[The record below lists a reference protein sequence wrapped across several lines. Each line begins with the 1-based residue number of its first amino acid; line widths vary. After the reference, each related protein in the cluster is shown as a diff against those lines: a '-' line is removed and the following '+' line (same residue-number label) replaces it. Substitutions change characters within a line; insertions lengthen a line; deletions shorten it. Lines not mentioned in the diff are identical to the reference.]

1 LTWALATIAAVL
13 IGYATVSRR
22 LERLNVSG
30 AMFFTTAGLLVGP
43 VLGLL
48 DLQVGG
54 EQVKLLAEI
63 TLTLVLFADAS
74 RISLRALHREYSVPL
89 RLLGI
94 GLPLTIV
101 AGALVGAAVIPGVSF
116 AEALVLA
123 IVLACTDAA
132 LGQAVVSDER
142 IPSRIRQGLN
152 VESGLN
158 DGLCVPLFF
167 IAIAIAETDAG
178 TASGQSAAQLVFEQI
193 GYGLVGGVVA
203 GALGGITL
211 QVAARR
217 RLIEPHWLQILSVSA
232 ALLAAGVASAL
243 GGSIFIAAFTGGFL
257 FGALRRDTGG
267 EVTSLVD
274 EGGELFNAVT
284 FIVFGAVILGP
295 LLDEVTWQIGLYAV
309 LSLTVVR
316 MLPVALAMLGTGAR
330 RPTVAFLGWFGP
342 RGLASIV
349 FAVILIDDT
358 KLPHLHTLLLAIT
371 VTIALSVYAHG
382 LTARPLTERY
392 ARWWKTHPRDALPT
406 MESVPAEEHRLR
418 VPSRAVHLD
427 GAPDA
432 DAPRPA
438 SR

>member
-1 LTWALATIAAVL
+1 MTWALATIAALL
-13 IGYATVSRR
+13 IAYATVSRR
-22 LERLNVSG
+22 LESLSVSG
-30 AMFFTTAGLLVGP
+30 AMFFTTAGLLAGP

-48 DLQVGG
+48 DLQVRG

-74 RISLRALHREYSVPL
+74 RISLPALHREYAVPL

-101 AGALVGAAVIPGVSF
+101 AGALIGAAVVPGVGL
-116 AEALVLA
+116 AEAAVLA

-132 LGQAVVSDER
+132 LGQAVVSDDR
-142 IPSRIRQGLN
+142 VPSRIRQGLN

-167 IAIAIAETDAG
+167 IAIAIAEADAG
-178 TASGQSAAQLVFEQI
+178 TTSAHSAFQLVFEQI
-193 GYGLVGGVVA
+193 GYGLVGGGAA
-203 GALGGITL
+203 GALGGIAVRL
-211 QVAARR
+211 AARR
-217 RLIEPHWLQILSVSA
+217 RLIEPHWLQILSVAS
-232 ALLAAGVASAL
+232 ALLAAGVAEAL
-243 GGSIFIAAFTGGFL
+243 GGSIFVAAFTGGFL

-267 EVTSLVD
+267 EVSYLVD

-295 LLDEVTWQIGLYAV
+295 QLDEVTWQIVLYAV

-330 RPTVAFLGWFGP
+330 RPTLAFLGWFGP

-349 FAVILIDDT
+349 FAVILLDDT
-358 KLPHLHTLLLAIT
+358 ELPHLQTLLLAIT
-371 VTIALSVYAHG
+371 ATIALSVYAHG

-392 ARWWKTHPRDALPT
+392 TRWWNSHPPHTMPA
-406 MESVPAEEHRLR
+406 MESVPAADHRLR
-418 VPSRAVHLD
+418 VPPRAV
-427 GAPDA
+427 P
-432 DAPRPA
+432 
-438 SR
+438 

>member
-1 LTWALATIAAVL
+1 MTWALATIAALL
-13 IGYATVSRR
+13 IGYATVSRQ

-30 AMFFTTAGLLVGP
+30 AMFFTTTGLLVGP

-48 DLQVGG
+48 DLHVHG

-74 RISLRALHREYSVPL
+74 RISLRALRQESGVPL

-101 AGALVGAAVIPGVSF
+101 AGALIGVAVIPGVSF

-142 IPSRIRQGLN
+142 VPSRIRQGLN

-167 IAIAIAETDAG
+167 IAIAFAEADAG
-178 TASGQSAAQLVFEQI
+178 TASSHSAAQLVLEQI
-193 GYGLVGGVVA
+193 GYGLIGGVVA
-203 GALGGITL
+203 GALGAIAL
-211 QVAARR
+211 KVAARR
-217 RLIEPHWLQILSVSA
+217 QTIEPHWLQILSVSA
-232 ALLAAGVASAL
+232 ALLAAGIATAL

-257 FGALRRDTGG
+257 FGTLRPDTAD
-267 EVTSLVD
+267 EVTYLVD

-295 LLDEVTWQIGLYAV
+295 ILDEITWQVVLYAA

-316 MLPVALAMLGTGAR
+316 MVPVALALLGTGAR

-358 KLPHLHTLLLAIT
+358 ELPHLRTLLLAIA
-371 VTIALSVYAHG
+371 VTIAISVYAHG
-382 LTARPLTERY
+382 VTARPLTERY
-392 ARWWKTHPRDALPT
+392 ARWYRSHPRDALPA
-406 MESVPAEEHRLR
+406 MESVPAAEHRLR
-418 VPSRAVHLD
+418 VPSRAGQLD
-427 GAPDA
+427 GAA
-432 DAPRPA
+432 DAEVPTPT

>member
-1 LTWALATIAAVL
+1 MTWALATIAALL

-22 LERLNVSG
+22 LEHLNVSG

-48 DLQVGG
+48 ELQVHG

-74 RISLRALHREYSVPL
+74 RISLRALHREFAVPL

-94 GLPLTIV
+94 GLPLTIA
-101 AGALVGAAVIPGVSF
+101 AGALIGAAVIPAVSL

-142 IPSRIRQGLN
+142 VPSRIRQGLN

-178 TASGQSAAQLVFEQI
+178 TASGHSASQLVFEQI

-203 GALGGITL
+203 GALGAIAL
-211 QVAARR
+211 QQAARR
-217 RLIEPHWLQILSVSA
+217 RLIEPHWLQILSLAS

-257 FGALRRDTGG
+257 FGALRRGDTGG
-267 EVTSLVD
+267 EVSYLVD

-295 LLDEVTWQIGLYAV
+295 LLDEVTWQIVLYAV

-316 MLPVALAMLGTGAR
+316 MLPVALALLGTGAR
-330 RPTVAFLGWFGP
+330 RPTLAFLGWFGP

-349 FAVILIDDT
+349 FGVILLDDT
-358 KLPHLHTLLLAIT
+358 KLPHLQTLLLAIT

-392 ARWWKTHPRDALPT
+392 THWWNSHPRAALPT
-406 MESVPAEEHRLR
+406 MESVPAAEHRLR
-418 VPSRAVHLD
+418 VPSRAV
-427 GAPDA
+427 
-432 DAPRPA
+432 
-438 SR
+438 

>member
-1 LTWALATIAAVL
+1 MTWALATIAALL

-30 AMFFTTAGLLVGP
+30 AMFFTSAGVLVGP

-48 DLQVGG
+48 DLQVHG

-74 RISLRALHREYSVPL
+74 RISLRALRHESAVPL

-94 GLPLTIV
+94 GLPLTII
-101 AGALVGAAVIPGVSF
+101 AGALIGAAVIPGVSF
-116 AEALVLA
+116 AAALVLA

-142 IPSRIRQGLN
+142 VPSRIRQGLN

-167 IAIAIAETDAG
+167 IAIAIAESDAG
-178 TASGQSAAQLVFEQI
+178 TTSSQSASQLMFEQI

-203 GALGGITL
+203 GALGAVAL
-211 QVAARR
+211 QFAARW
-217 RLIEPHWLQILSVSA
+217 RLIEPHWLQILSLASA
-232 ALLAAGVASAL
+232 VLAAGVASAL

-257 FGALRRDTGG
+257 FGALRRDTSG
-267 EVTSLVD
+267 EVSYLVD
-274 EGGELFNAVT
+274 QGGELFNAVT

-295 LLDEVTWQIGLYAV
+295 LLDDVTWQIVLYAL

-358 KLPHLHTLLLAIT
+358 EVPHLQTLLLAIT
-371 VTIALSVYAHG
+371 VTIALSVYVHG

-392 ARWWKTHPRDALPT
+392 TRWWNSHPRDALPT
-406 MESVPAEEHRLR
+406 MESVPAAEHRLR
-418 VPSRAVHLD
+418 IPSRAVQLD

-432 DAPRPA
+432 EVPRTM

>member
-1 LTWALATIAAVL
+1 MTWALATVAALL

-30 AMFFTTAGLLVGP
+30 AMFFTTAGLIAGP
-43 VLGLL
+43 VLGLI
-48 DLQVGG
+48 DLEVEG

-74 RISLRALHREYSVPL
+74 RISLRALHHEYAVPL

-94 GLPLTIV
+94 GLPLTIA
-101 AGALVGAAVIPGVSF
+101 AGALIGAAVVPGIGL

-142 IPSRIRQGLN
+142 VPSRVRQGLN

-167 IAIAIAETDAG
+167 IAIAIAEADAG
-178 TASGQSAAQLVFEQI
+178 TESSHAAFQLVYEQI
-193 GYGLVGGVVA
+193 GYGLAGGVAA
-203 GALGGITL
+203 GLLGAIALR
-211 QVAARR
+211 AATRR
-217 RLIEPHWLQILSVSA
+217 RSIEPHWLQILSVASA
-232 ALLAAGVASAL
+232 LFAAGIAEAL
-243 GGSIFIAAFTGGFL
+243 GGSIFIAAFTGGFV
-257 FGALRRDTGG
+257 FGALRRGTGG
-267 EVTSLVD
+267 EVTYLVD
-274 EGGELFNAVT
+274 EGGEVFNAVT
-284 FIVFGAVILGP
+284 FIVFGAVILGSV
-295 LLDEVTWQIGLYAV
+295 LDEVTWQIGLYAI
-309 LSLTVVR
+309 LSLTVAR

-330 RPTVAFLGWFGP
+330 GPTVAFLGWFGP

-358 KLPHLHTLLLAIT
+358 ALPQLDTLLLAIT
-371 VTIALSVYAHG
+371 VTIGVSVYAHG

-392 ARWWKTHPRDALPT
+392 VRWWNSHPRDGLPA

-418 VPSRAVHLD
+418 VPDRS
-427 GAPDA
+427 
-432 DAPRPA
+432 
-438 SR
+438 

>member
-1 LTWALATIAAVL
+1 MSWALATIAVL
-13 IGYATVSRR
+13 LIAYAAFSRR
-22 LERLNVSG
+22 LQLLSVSG
-30 AMFFTTAGLLVGP
+30 AMFFTTAGLLAGP

-48 DLQVGG
+48 DLRLES

-74 RISLRALHREYSVPL
+74 RISLRALRREFAVPL

-94 GLPLTIV
+94 GLPLTIL
-101 AGALVGAAVIPGVSF
+101 AGALVGTVVIPGVSV

-132 LGQAVVSDER
+132 LGQAVVSDETV
-142 IPSRIRQGLN
+142 PSRIRPGLN
-152 VESGLN
+152 VESGLS

-178 TASGQSAAQLVFEQI
+178 TTSSHSASQLVFEQI
-193 GYGLVGGVVA
+193 GYGLVGGIVA
-203 GALGGITL
+203 GTLGAIALKL
-211 QVAARR
+211 AARHQT
-217 RLIEPHWLQILSVSA
+217 IEPHCLQILSVSA

-257 FGALRRDTGG
+257 FGTLRHDAGG
-267 EVTSLVD
+267 EVSQLVD
-274 EGGELFNAVT
+274 EGGDLFNAVT

-295 LLDEVTWQIGLYAV
+295 VLDEITWQIVVYAL

-316 MLPVALAMLGTGAR
+316 MLPVALALLGTGAR
-330 RPTVAFLGWFGP
+330 GPTVAFLGWFGP

-349 FAVILIDDT
+349 FAVILIDDAD
-358 KLPHLHTLLLAIT
+358 LPHMQTLLLAIA
-371 VTIALSVYAHG
+371 VTIAISIYAHG

-392 ARWWKTHPRDALPT
+392 ARWFHAHPRDARPA
-406 MESVPAEEHRLR
+406 MESVHAAEHRLR
-418 VPSRAVHLD
+418 
-427 GAPDA
+427 G
-432 DAPRPA
+432 PA
-438 SR
+438 RGGGGR